1 MPNRMRTYLDFE
13 KPIAELESKVAEL
26 KALAMSQPSVPIEE
40 ELARLEHK
48 AREAL
53 EETYSELTPWQ
64 KTQVARHPDRPHFK
78 HYIDTLVEDFTPLA
92 GDRSYAED
100 QAILGGI
107 GRLAGRSVMVI
118 GHEKGSD
125 TEGRIKHNFGMAR
138 PEGYRKAAR
147 LMEMAD
153 RFQLPVVSLVDTAGA
168 YPGIG
173 AEERGQAEAIA
184 RCTECCLSVGVPIV
198 SVIIGEGGSGGAV
211 AIATAN
217 RVYML
222 EHSIYT
228 VASPEAAASILWK
241 DSTRA
246 VDAATNMKIT
256 AQDLLKLGIIDG
268 IIPEPIGGAHR
279 DGVEVVKAAGDTIV
293 QALAYFD
300 DLNPAEIRKE
310 RREKFLSMGRAS
322 YPSGAQKSAIF

>member
-1 MPNRMRTYLDFE
+1 MRTYLDFE

-26 KALAMSQPSVPIEE
+26 KALAAEQRSVSIED
-40 ELARLEHK
+40 ELAKLENK

-53 EETYSELTPWQ
+53 VETYSDLTPWQ
-64 KTQVARHPDRPHFK
+64 KTQVARHPERPHFR

-92 GDRSYAED
+92 GDRYFAED
-100 QAILGGI
+100 QAIIGGI
-107 GRLAGRSVMVI
+107 GRFDGRSVLVI

-138 PEGYRKAAR
+138 PEGYRKAVR

-153 RFQLPVVSLVDTAGA
+153 RFQLPMISLVDTAGA

-184 RCTECCLSVGVPIV
+184 RSTDCCLNLGVPIV

-217 RVYML
+217 RIYML

-228 VASPEAAASILWK
+228 VASPEAAASILWR
-241 DSTRA
+241 DSARA

-256 AQDLLKLGIIDG
+256 AQDLLRLGIIDG
-268 IIPEPIGGAHR
+268 IIPEPVGGAHR
-279 DGVEVVKAAGDTIV
+279 DGIEVVRATGETIV
-293 QALAYFD
+293 QALNAYEG
-300 DLNPAEIRKE
+300 LTPAEIRKE
-310 RREKFLSMGRAS
+310 RREKFLAMGRAS
-322 YPSGAQKSAIF
+322 

>member
-1 MPNRMRTYLDFE
+1 MRTYLDFE

-26 KALAMSQPSVPIEE
+26 KVLAAEQRSVSIEE
-40 ELARLEHK
+40 ELAKLEIK

-53 EETYSELTPWQ
+53 EETYAELTPWQ
-64 KTQVARHPDRPHFK
+64 KTQVARHPERPHFR
-78 HYIDTLVEDFTPLA
+78 HYIDGLVQDFTPLS
-92 GDRSYAED
+92 GDRTFADD

-107 GRLAGRSVMVI
+107 GRMSGRSVMVI

-138 PEGYRKAAR
+138 PEGYRKAVR

-153 RFQLPVVSLVDTAGA
+153 RFSIPVVSLVDTAGA

-184 RCTECCLSVGVPIV
+184 RSTDCCLSLEVPII

-217 RVYML
+217 RIYML

-256 AQDLLKLGIIDG
+256 AQDLLRLGIIDG
-268 IIPEPIGGAHR
+268 IIPEPVGGAHR
-279 DGVEVVKAAGDTIV
+279 DGVEVVKAAGDTILA
-293 QALAYFD
+293 ALASFD
-300 DLNPAEIRKE
+300 DLTPEEIRKQ
-310 RREKFLSMGRAS
+310 RREKFLAMGRAS
-322 YPSGAQKSAIF
+322 